1 MKTLPFFLAFL
12 FLYTV
17 QTSVSQDTLWLSDG
31 MAIPVGKYRLLVEEG
46 DSLLEYYDLKG
57 KKKLL
62 TMDGFYFAGNGTNLL
77 FAGDIRPEEVL
88 PRKQFSLGMEKA
100 LQNFKPGKCMTSG
113 LAIGFASAFLPPLSL
128 PVSAFESFYYSP
140 LIPMGFGIFL
150 RNVQIM
156 DYKTVAEAKQ
166 FSANEDFVSGYR
178 EGVQK
183 KRARNMIWGSVLG
196 FASGLAVYGILQ

>member
-12 FLYTV
+12 TLYTI

-31 MAIPVGKYRLLVEEG
+31 KAIPVGKYRLLVEEG
-46 DSLLEYYDLKG
+46 DSLLEYYNLRG

-62 TMDGFYFAGNGTNLL
+62 SMDGFYFAGNGTNLL
-77 FAGDIRPEEVL
+77 FSGDIKPEEIL

-100 LQNFKPGKCMTSG
+100 LQNFVPGKCMTFG
-113 LAIGFASAFLPPLSL
+113 LALGFASAFLPPLSL

-140 LIPMGFGIFL
+140 LVPMGFGVYL
-150 RNVQIM
+150 RNVQI
-156 DYKTVAEAKQ
+156 KENETIAEARQ
-166 FSANEDFVSGYR
+166 FSDNEDFISGYR

-196 FASGLAVYGILQ
+196 FASGLVVYGILQ